1 MFLQG
6 RVEGFSF
13 SIKISWEW
21 PANLGISRNHRIYLQ
36 PGCFQHPN
44 PSQSQLGTSSTA
56 RACSE
61 PVLLFQ
67 NWECSCEIPPTFNYS
82 HSELKPIDNS
92 EPSEL
97 SFLPHA
103 MKRFSKGWYRSPQ
116 FPQKNVLWH
125 PQGSS
130 FILKVNHSKAI
141 QFQWFLWVIA
151 VGQCCPTPLRLS
163 ELANAIFICLCS
175 CCTADTDNTSVVFS
189 ASTHRE
195 LAHLNNP

>member
-61 PVLLFQ
+61 PVWLFQ
-67 NWECSCEIPPTFNYS
+67 NWECSCDIPPTFNYS

-92 EPSEL
+92 EPSRV
-97 SFLPHA
+97 
-103 MKRFSKGWYRSPQ
+103 KFSSPCNEKVFKGMVSIPSVPSEKCALASAR
-116 FPQKNVLWH
+116 
-125 PQGSS
+125 
-130 FILKVNHSKAI
+130 ILLYFES
-141 QFQWFLWVIA
+141 
-151 VGQCCPTPLRLS
+151 
-163 ELANAIFICLCS
+163 
-175 CCTADTDNTSVVFS
+175 
-189 ASTHRE
+189 
-195 LAHLNNP
+195 